1 MKKVLYDLAKRVLRK
16 QGYKIAL
23 IKVDNGHTQ
32 VDGDF
37 EWIKYVDIVG
47 YVSKKDPLKR
57 EPWKFPVAAAVETVG
72 PKIPWKLDDSVVE
85 EVMKETEPFKT
96 VGEGMEPI
104 EGGSRIGNIHN
115 YWI

>member
-1 MKKVLYDLAKRVLRK
+1 MKKLLYNLAKKVLRR

-23 IKVDNGHTQ
+23 IRNIDNGLSEL
-32 VDGDF
+32 DGDF
-37 EWIKYVDIVG
+37 EWIRYVDVVG
-47 YVSKKDPLKR
+47 FLLKKDPLKR
-57 EPWKFPVAAAVETVG
+57 EPWKFPVAE

-85 EVMKETEPFKT
+85 EVMKETEPFNT
-96 VGEGMEPI
+96 VDEGMEPI